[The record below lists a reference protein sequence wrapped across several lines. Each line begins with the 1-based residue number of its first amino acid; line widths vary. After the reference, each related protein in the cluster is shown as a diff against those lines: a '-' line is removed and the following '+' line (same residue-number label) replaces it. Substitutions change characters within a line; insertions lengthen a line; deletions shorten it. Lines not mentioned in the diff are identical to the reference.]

1 MKPSPSDS
9 VLKTFVVRIESESGE
24 ILGTGVVVQPRR
36 VLTAA
41 HVVEKVVDRP
51 LRVRSWR
58 KNAQPRVARCL
69 RPCYDEKLDIALLEL
84 LENPDDQPSQ
94 ALEISLLPPKRKS
107 AWESRGYPKVREGA
121 QDEYRDYFDASGSCE
136 SFTHG
141 AQWMELNA
149 DAQPPDCRG
158 WMGYSGAPVFLGDCL
173 HGVIFEVLD
182 GVSSRLFA
190 VPCVRFLENPA
201 LRDALALGNA
211 EQGRELARVRVRER
225 LCAMLEANR
234 DLEGLLRSSL
244 LKPLPAGSP
253 ELATGLL
260 ALSPGDYGKVFH
272 RAVKQRRGAEDDDLR
287 ETLVRLFA
295 LGLPWLKR
303 WPSHVSR
310 AFDQIGAERG
320 VEVLS
325 VATEGFVEIL
335 RAGVEN
341 RPCLF
346 EIRKPRGLVG
356 RASIEIEPGSCL
368 EPERFVQGIIEQS
381 AKMLDCEARRPT
393 VRGYLR
399 SRQELEDEDA
409 PRVYLV
415 ARRGGSIPRA
425 CLDRLRDATAGLP
438 EIEIIEL
445 DGLDEDAE
453 AEEQIMLATIKTLL
467 QVVGGASRD

>member
-1 MKPSPSDS
+1 MN
-9 VLKTFVVRIESESGE
+9 LKQFVVRIESESGA

-41 HVVEKVVDRP
+41 HVVAEFCARP
-51 LRVRSWR
+51 LQVRSWR
-58 KNAQPRVARCL
+58 DQAQARAARCM
-69 RPCYDEKLDIALLEL
+69 PSCYDAELDIALLEL
-84 LENPDDQPSQ
+84 QEDVEDQPRQS
-94 ALEISLLPPKRKS
+94 LPISLRPPQRKS
-107 AWESRGYPKVREGA
+107 EWESRGFPKLRVGNQDQYRE
-121 QDEYRDYFDASGSCE
+121 YFEASGHCE
-136 SFTHG
+136 SFTDG
-141 AQWMELNA
+141 ALRLELTAEATPA
-149 DAQPPDCRG
+149 DSKG
-158 WMGYSGAPVFLGDCL
+158 WMGYSGAPVFLGGDL
-173 HGVIFEVLD
+173 HGVIVEVLD
-182 GVSSRLFA
+182 GVRARLFA
-190 VPCVRFLENPA
+190 VPCVRFLENSA
-201 LRDALALGNA
+201 LREALALGSA
-211 EQGRELARVRVRER
+211 EQGRELTRVRVRER

-244 LKPLPAGSP
+244 LKPLPAGSQ
-253 ELATGLL
+253 ELASGLF

-287 ETLVRLFA
+287 EALVRLFA

-368 EPERFVQGIIEQS
+368 EPERFVQGILEQA

-399 SRQELEDEDA
+399 SRQDLEDEEA

-415 ARRGGSIPRA
+415 ARRSGPISRA
-425 CLDRLRDATAGLP
+425 CLDRLRDEKAGVP

-453 AEEQIMLATIKTLL
+453 AEEQSMLATIKTLL